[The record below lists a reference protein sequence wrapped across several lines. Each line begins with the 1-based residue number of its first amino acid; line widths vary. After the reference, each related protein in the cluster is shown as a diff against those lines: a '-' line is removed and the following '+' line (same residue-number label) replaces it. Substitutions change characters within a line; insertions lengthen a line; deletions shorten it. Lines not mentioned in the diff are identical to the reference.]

1 MIMRLLLLALA
12 TILTVSTSADVV
24 RKAPDFSWPGA
35 GSKIRSL
42 RSLHGQPVVIL
53 ISDSPRTGSFR
64 KQVKW
69 LQANYGEL
77 AAKGAVFVAA
87 FRSGEGIVKSD
98 IPFIVANNGA
108 AVASAYGVGGDFALA
123 VVGRDGNLDYVTEKV
138 RTGQRV
144 RDLIINNYANQVS
157 TRK

>member
-1 MIMRLLLLALA
+1 MRVLTLAL
-12 TILTVSTSADVV
+12 TVVFAFSASAEVV

-35 GSKIRSL
+35 GNKSRSL
-42 RSLHGQPVVIL
+42 RSLRGQPVVIV
-53 ISDSPRTGSFR
+53 IADSPRSGTFR

-69 LQANYGEL
+69 LEDNYTQL
-77 AAKGAVFVAA
+77 ASKGAVFVAA
-87 FRSGEGIVKSD
+87 FRSGEGPVKSD

-108 AVASAYGVGGDFALA
+108 AVASAYGVEGEFALA
-123 VVGRDGNLDYVTEKV
+123 VVGRDGNLDYVTDRI

-144 RDLIINNYANQVS
+144 RDLIINNYANQAA

>member
-1 MIMRLLLLALA
+1 MMKRLLLLTLA
-12 TILTVSTSADVV
+12 VIFTAAGSAEVV
-24 RKAPDFSWPGA
+24 RKAPDVSWPGA
-35 GSKIRSL
+35 GSKNRSL

-53 ISDSPRTGSFR
+53 ISDSPRTGAFR

-69 LQANYGEL
+69 LQGYYSEL

-87 FRSGEGIVKSD
+87 FRSGEALVKSD

-108 AVASAYGVGGDFALA
+108 AVASAYGVEGDFAMV
-123 VVGRDGNLDYVTEKV
+123 VVGRDGNLDYITHKV

-144 RDLIINNYANQVS
+144 RDVIINNFANQAV

>member
-1 MIMRLLLLALA
+1 MRLLTLALTFVFA
-12 TILTVSTSADVV
+12 LSASAELV
-24 RKAPDFSWPGA
+24 RTAPDFSWPGA
-35 GSKIRSL
+35 GSKNRSL
-42 RSLHGQPVVIL
+42 RSLRGQPVVIL
-53 ISDSPRTGSFR
+53 IAASPRTGAFR

-69 LQANYGEL
+69 LEDNYSQL

-87 FRSGEGIVKSD
+87 FRAGEGPVKSD

-108 AVASAYGVGGDFALA
+108 GVASAYGVEGEFGLA
-123 VVGRDGNLDYVTEKV
+123 VVGRDGNLDYITDRV

-144 RDLIINNYANQVS
+144 RDLIINNFANQAV

>member
-1 MIMRLLLLALA
+1 MRLLTLLLTFVFAL
-12 TILTVSTSADVV
+12 SASAEVV
-24 RKAPDFSWPGA
+24 RTAPDFSWPGV
-35 GSKIRSL
+35 GSKNRSL
-42 RSLHGQPVVIL
+42 RSLRGQPVVIL
-53 ISDSPRTGSFR
+53 IADSPRTSAFR

-69 LQANYGEL
+69 LEDNYVQL

-87 FRSGEGIVKSD
+87 FRAGEGPVKSD

-108 AVASAYGVGGDFALA
+108 GVASAYGVEGEFGLA
-123 VVGRDGNLDYVTEKV
+123 VVGRDGNLDYVTDHV

-144 RDLIINNYANQVS
+144 RDLIINNFANQAV

>member
-1 MIMRLLLLALA
+1 MRLLAFVLSIAFAL
-12 TILTVSTSADVV
+12 SAQAEIV
-24 RKAPDFSWPGA
+24 RRAPDFTWPGA
-35 GSKIRSL
+35 GSKNRSL
-42 RSLHGQPVVIL
+42 RSLNGQPVIVL
-53 ISDSPRTGSFR
+53 IADSPRNGAFR

-69 LQANYGEL
+69 LEANYSQL

-87 FRSGEGIVKSD
+87 FRSGEGPVKSD

-108 AVASAYGVGGDFALA
+108 AVAGAYGVEGEFALA
-123 VVGRDGNLDYVTEKV
+123 VVGRDGNLDYVTDKI

-144 RDLIINNYANQVS
+144 RDLIINNYTNQAS

>member
-1 MIMRLLLLALA
+1 MRLIALAL
-12 TILTVSTSADVV
+12 TVAFAFPASADVI

-35 GSKIRSL
+35 GNKNRSL
-42 RSLHGQPVVIL
+42 RSLRGQPVIVVMA
-53 ISDSPRTGSFR
+53 DSPRNGAFR

-69 LQANYGEL
+69 LEDNYTQL

-87 FRSGEGIVKSD
+87 FRSGEGPVKSD
-98 IPFIVANNGA
+98 IPFIVANNGG
-108 AVASAYGVGGDFALA
+108 AVASAYGIESDFGLA
-123 VVGRDGNLDYVTEKV
+123 VVGRDGNLDYVTDKI

-144 RDLIINNYANQVS
+144 RDLIINNYANQAA

>member
-1 MIMRLLLLALA
+1 MRLPVLALTLALA
-12 TILTVSTSADVV
+12 VTASAAVV

-35 GSKIRSL
+35 GNKT
-42 RSLHGQPVVIL
+42 RSLHSLRGQPVIIVIAE
-53 ISDSPRTGSFR
+53 SPRNGAFR

-69 LQANYGEL
+69 LEDTYNQL

-87 FRSGEGIVKSD
+87 FRTGEGPVKSD
-98 IPFIVANNGA
+98 IPFIVASNGP
-108 AVASAYGVGGDFALA
+108 AVAGAYGVDGEFALA
-123 VVGRDGNLDYVTEKV
+123 VIGPDGNLDYVTDKV

-144 RDLIINNYANQVS
+144 RDLIINNYANQAS

>member
-1 MIMRLLLLALA
+1 MRLLVLTLAI
-12 TILTVSTSADVV
+12 ILTVSASAEVV

-35 GSKIRSL
+35 GSKTRSL
-42 RSLHGQPVVIL
+42 RSLHGQPVIIL
-53 ISDSPRTGSFR
+53 ISDSPRTGAFR

-69 LQANYGEL
+69 LQETYGEL

-87 FRSGEGIVKSD
+87 FRSGEGPVKSD
-98 IPFIVANNGA
+98 IPFIVANNGG
-108 AVASAYGVGGDFALA
+108 AVASAYGVEGDFALA
-123 VVGRDGNLDYVTEKV
+123 VVGRDGNLDYVTDKV

-144 RDLIINNYANQVS
+144 RDLIINNYATQAS

>member
-1 MIMRLLLLALA
+1 MRIVAIALTLVLA
-12 TILTVSTSADVV
+12 VSASAEVV

-35 GSKIRSL
+35 GNKNRSL
-42 RSLHGQPVVIL
+42 RSLRGQPVVVL
-53 ISDSPRTGSFR
+53 IADSPRTGAFR

-69 LQANYGEL
+69 LEDNYTQL

-87 FRSGEGIVKSD
+87 FRSGDGPVKSD
-98 IPFIVANNGA
+98 IPFIVANNGGSI
-108 AVASAYGVGGDFALA
+108 ASDYGVEGDFALA
-123 VVGRDGNLDYVTEKV
+123 VVGRDGNLDYVTDKV

-144 RDLIINNYANQVS
+144 RDLIINNYANQAA

>member
-1 MIMRLLLLALA
+1 MRLLALA
-12 TILTVSTSADVV
+12 LTFVFAFSAGADVV
-24 RKAPDFSWPGA
+24 RKAPDFTWPGA
-35 GSKIRSL
+35 GSKSRSL
-42 RSLHGQPVVIL
+42 RSLQGQPVIVL
-53 ISDSPRTGSFR
+53 IADTPRNGEFR

-69 LQANYGEL
+69 LEDNYSQL

-87 FRSGEGIVKSD
+87 FRSGEGPVKSD

-108 AVASAYGVGGDFALA
+108 AVASAYGVEGAFALA
-123 VVGRDGNLDYVTEKV
+123 VVGRDGNLDYVTDRV

-144 RDLIINNYANQVS
+144 RDLIINNYANQAA